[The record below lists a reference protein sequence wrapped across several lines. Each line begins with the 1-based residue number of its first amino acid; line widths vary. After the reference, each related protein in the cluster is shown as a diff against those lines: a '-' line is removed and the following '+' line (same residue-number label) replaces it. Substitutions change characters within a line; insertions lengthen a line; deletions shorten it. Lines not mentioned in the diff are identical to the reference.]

1 MSVHRREGRDGRY
14 EVRWREGGRQ
24 RSRSFAKKG
33 DAQAFEL
40 DVKRRRQL
48 GPLAAGVLQSRLTLA
63 EFVSDEWW
71 PRYAVPNLKPSTR
84 RRYLEVWGTHLLPRI
99 GDYQLREITPA
110 LVEDLCGQFRAA
122 GVGVQTQRKAVM
134 LLQGI
139 LRRAVVRGLIP
150 ANPVSVVDK
159 PRQPPT
165 RRPQPFEP
173 LTVEHIRARLGQRDA
188 TLVSVLAYAG
198 LRPAEATSARWDDL
212 GERILHVHASKTE
225 RARVVDVL
233 APLAQDL
240 AEWRLALGR
249 PPTGTLIFP
258 RAGGHEW
265 QLHDWQNWR
274 RRIYQPAATAAGVSG
289 DMRPYRLR
297 SSFVSLLLWEG
308 RSLTYVADQAGHSVA
323 TLASHY
329 AGVLRE
335 LEDQPRTPAT
345 EAIRSARDAVGRA
358 PDVRQAELMPDMW
371 RVSCPQVLSGRLRS
385 RGDYGDAPHG
395 CRVPHLG
402 ARYDAH

>member
-1 MSVHRREGRDGRY
+1 MSVRRRDDRRGQY

-48 GPLAAGVLQSRLTLA
+48 GSLAAGVLQSRLTLA
-63 EFVSDEWW
+63 QFVREEWW

-99 GDYQLREITPA
+99 GDYQLREISPGV
-110 LVEDLCGQFRAA
+110 VEDLCSQLRAA
-122 GVGVQTQRKAVM
+122 AVGVQTQRKALM

-165 RRPQPFEP
+165 RRPAPLEP
-173 LTVEHIRARLGQRDA
+173 RAVESIRAGLRRRDA

-198 LRPAEATSARWDDL
+198 LRPDEAISARWADV
-212 GERILHVHASKTE
+212 GERILHVHAGKTE
-225 RARVVDVL
+225 RARVVDLL

-258 RAGGHEW
+258 RDGGRKW

-274 RRIYQPAATAAGVSG
+274 RRIYQPAAVAAGVTG

-308 RSLTYVADQAGHSVA
+308 RSLTYAADQAGHSVA

-335 LEDQPRTPAT
+335 LEDRPRTPA
-345 EAIRSARDAVGRA
+345 ADVIRSAREAARYA
-358 PDVRQAELMPDMW
+358 PDVRQA
-371 RVSCPQVLSGRLRS
+371 QAGN
-385 RGDYGDAPHG
+385 
-395 CRVPHLG
+395 
-402 ARYDAH
+402 

>member
-1 MSVHRREGRDGRY
+1 MSVHRHEGRDGRY

-40 DVKRRRQL
+40 DVKRRRAL
-48 GPLAAGVLQSRLTLA
+48 GPLAAGVLQSRMTLA
-63 EFVSDEWW
+63 EFVSEEWW

-122 GVGVQTQRKAVM
+122 GVGVQTQRKAIM

-165 RRPQPFEP
+165 RRPQPLEP
-173 LTVEHIRARLGQRDA
+173 LTIERIRARLRQRDA

-198 LRPAEATSARWDDL
+198 LRPDEATSARWDDL

-225 RARVVDVL
+225 RARVIDVL

-249 PPTGTLIFP
+249 PPAGTLIFP
-258 RAGGHEW
+258 RTGGHEW

-308 RSLTYVADQAGHSVA
+308 RSLTYVADQAGHSVT
-323 TLASHY
+323 TLAGHY

-335 LEDQPRTPAT
+335 LEDQPRTPAA
-345 EAIRSARDAVGRA
+345 EAIRSAREAARCS
-358 PDVRQAELMPDMW
+358 PDVRQALA
-371 RVSCPQVLSGRLRS
+371 
-385 RGDYGDAPHG
+385 DA
-395 CRVPHLG
+395 
-402 ARYDAH
+402 

>member
-1 MSVHRREGRDGRY
+1 MSVRRREDRGGQY

-24 RSRSFAKKG
+24 RSRLFAKKG

-48 GPLAAGVLQSRLTLA
+48 GPLAAGVIESRMTLA
-63 EFVSDEWW
+63 EFVREEWW
-71 PRYAVPNLKPSTR
+71 PRYAVPNLKLSTR
-84 RRYLEVWGTHLLPRI
+84 RRYLEVWGTHLLPRL
-99 GDYQLREITPA
+99 GEYQLREITPT
-110 LVEDLCGQFRAA
+110 LVEDLCGQFRAS
-122 GVGVQTQRKAVM
+122 GVGVQTQRKALM

-150 ANPVSVVDK
+150 RNPVSVVDK

-165 RRPQPFEP
+165 RRPQPVEP
-173 LTVEHIRARLGQRDA
+173 LTIERIRAQLPQRDA
-188 TLVSVLAYAG
+188 TLVLLLAYAG
-198 LRPAEATSARWDDL
+198 LRPDEATSACWADL
-212 GERILHVHASKTE
+212 GERTLHVHAAKTE
-225 RARVVDVL
+225 RPRIVDLL

-249 PPTGTLIFP
+249 PSANTLIFP
-258 RAGGHEW
+258 RQGRGCW

-274 RRIYQPAATAAGVSG
+274 RRIYQPAATAAGVTG

-335 LEDQPRTPAT
+335 LEDQPRTPASD
-345 EAIRSARDAVGRA
+345 AIRSARETTRCA
-358 PDVRQAELMPDMW
+358 PSVRQAG
-371 RVSCPQVLSGRLRS
+371 SG
-385 RGDYGDAPHG
+385 G
-395 CRVPHLG
+395 
-402 ARYDAH
+402 